1 MYAGP
6 KTWLPGWDGELG
18 YGTYYKITNAF
29 ENRSINSWA
38 RRVHPRERVVDVQ
51 LHQLLDAHGLRG
63 LRHPQTEGVLQEQ
76 RYADLHRTMSRLFLT
91 VPVAALAA
99 AASLIATLRPAGAA
113 TLGVPVAAVTRAVPA
128 FARARIQADRIPP
141 AVARRTAV
149 RLLLSSSRRIAAR
162 VGRLVFVA
170 PSADGKFVYTINSQ
184 SGNIGVFA
192 INQQDGSLTSL
203 GQAGDFPKSV
213 GFNGIAA
220 L

>member
-1 MYAGP
+1 
-6 KTWLPGWDGELG
+6 
-18 YGTYYKITNAF
+18 
-29 ENRSINSWA
+29 
-38 RRVHPRERVVDVQ
+38 
-51 LHQLLDAHGLRG
+51 
-63 LRHPQTEGVLQEQ
+63 
-76 RYADLHRTMSRLFLT
+76 MSRLFLT

-170 PSADGKFVYTINSQ
+170 PSADGKLVCLVSSSATGEVGTACSPPATFT
-184 SGNIGVFA
+184 GG
-192 INQQDGSLTSL
+192 
-203 GQAGDFPKSV
+203 V
-213 GFNGIAA
+213 GFAVLVGDRGPGTAPTSVVAAASARVRALVLVFEGSSRRVHPNVDGGVSYVPAAGGGRLVSIASVDA
-220 L
+220 SGQTIGTLPVPGG